1 MNTDDLFSIIGKLYT
16 DLYNTQKIIEI
27 LQSQIKEK
35 DKEILEFKK
44 VKNERE

>member
-35 DKEILEFKK
+35 DKEILELKK